1 MAGKASMTIKCKK
14 CGHTFQPRVH
24 VIGPWRCPSCE
35 AKNPNLKRHYR
46 SVADVCILGLIATAV
61 IVTLGF
67 RDGGLTLGV
76 VLSAAHGVLL
86 LVTAVLVYKSKTPWT
101 DTVAKTLIWIVFSLA
116 VVFNVVLLLV
126 VAGKLNLPAAIIYAV
141 VFPYL
146 FWLDSQANK
155 CTASQPPPTLE
166 DGQA

>member
-1 MAGKASMTIKCKK
+1 MADKASVTIKCKK
-14 CGHTFQPRVH
+14 CGNAFQPH
-24 VIGPWRCPSCE
+24 VKTKGPWRCPSCE

-67 RDGGLTLGV
+67 KDRGLALDV

-86 LVTAVLVYKSKTPWT
+86 LVTIVTDYKSKTPWT
-101 DTVAKTLIWIVFSLA
+101 DTVAKSLIWIVFSLA

-126 VAGKLNLPAAIIYAV
+126 VAGKLNLPAIIIYAV

-166 DGQA
+166 EEQA